1 MGAIVDEPV
10 VPADKI
16 PEADVAMS
24 VGEAIRSRQSVR
36 KFLNTP
42 VPLPVI
48 REILSIASNAPSG
61 SNLQP
66 WNVLVLVGEPLQTL
80 GKAIRAAYLADEPG
94 HERDYK
100 YYTDTLFDPYLARR
114 RACGWGLYGT
124 LGIQRGEKSR
134 MKEQRST
141 NYDFFGAPLGMVCTI
156 DARLEV
162 GSWMDYGGFLQSIM
176 IAARSFGLHT
186 CAQAAIAEFP
196 KIIRA
201 HLPIREDH
209 KIVCGMAVGYADF
222 SARVNQFRTERCA
235 VDEFTTF
242 LGK

>member
-1 MGAIVDEPV
+1 MGAIIDEPTL
-10 VPADKI
+10 PTEI
-16 PEADVAMS
+16 PEASVAGS
-24 VGEAIRSRQSVR
+24 VAEAIRSRQSAR
-36 KFLNTP
+36 AFLNTP

-66 WNVLVLVGEPLQTL
+66 WNVLVLTGEPLQTL
-80 GKAIRAAYLADEPG
+80 GNAIRAAYLADEPG

-100 YYTDTLFDPYLARR
+100 YYTDALFDPYLARR

-124 LGIQRGEKSR
+124 LGIQRGEKER
-134 MKEQRST
+134 MKEQRSK
-141 NYDFFGAPLGMVCTI
+141 NYDFFGAPLGMVFTI

-176 IAARSFGLHT
+176 IAARGFGLHT
-186 CAQAAIAEFP
+186 CAQASIAEYP

-201 HLPIREDH
+201 HLPVSEDH
-209 KIVCGMAVGYADF
+209 KVVCGMAVGYADF
-222 SARVNQFRTERCA
+222 NARVNQFRTERCS
-235 VDEFTTF
+235 VDEFATF
-242 LGK
+242 YGS

>member
-1 MGAIVDEPV
+1 MGAILDEPIL
-10 VPADKI
+10 PPDDI
-16 PEADVAMS
+16 SEASVARS
-24 VGEAIRSRQSVR
+24 VAEAIRSRQSTR
-36 KFLNTP
+36 AFLNTP

-66 WNVLVLVGEPLQTL
+66 WNVLVLTGEPLQTL
-80 GKAIRAAYLADEPG
+80 GNAIRAAYLADEPG

-124 LGIQRGEKSR
+124 LGIQRGEKER
-134 MKEQRST
+134 MKEQRAK
-141 NYDFFGAPLGMVCTI
+141 NYDFFGAPLGMVFTI

-176 IAARSFGLHT
+176 IAARGFGLHT
-186 CAQAAIAEFP
+186 CAQASIAEYP

-201 HLPIREDH
+201 QLPISEDH

-222 SARVNQFRTERCA
+222 SARISQFRTERCT
-235 VDEFTTF
+235 VDEFATF
-242 LGK
+242 YGT